1 MRCIIFVVD
10 QESSSGSA
18 AELQAIDSFNDYLI
32 ASGKFIQAIG
42 IAGPN
47 QAVTIDNRASAGK
60 VEQKSLNCET
70 YYSGL
75 WLIQAAD
82 WDEALDLA
90 QQASKACNRVV
101 ELRPLL
107 GG

>member
-18 AELQAIDSFNDYLI
+18 AELQAIDAFNDYLI
-32 ASGKFIQAIG
+32 SSGKFIQAIG
-42 IAGPN
+42 IAGPSK
-47 QAVTIDNRASAGK
+47 AVTVDNRSDAGR
-60 VEQKSLNCET
+60 VDERSLNGET
-70 YYSGL
+70 FYSGL
-75 WLIQAAD
+75 WLINASD
-82 WDEALDLA
+82 WEEALDLA
-90 QQASKACNRVV
+90 QQASRACNRVV